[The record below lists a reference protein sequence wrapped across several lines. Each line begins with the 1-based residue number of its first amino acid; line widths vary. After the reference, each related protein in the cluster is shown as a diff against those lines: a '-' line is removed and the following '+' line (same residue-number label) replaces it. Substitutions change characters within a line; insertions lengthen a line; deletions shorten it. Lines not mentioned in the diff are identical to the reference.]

1 MDLLDD
7 NNDVDLYN
15 ASEEM
20 KIFSEDTKSVPQYV
34 GKKAIV
40 KNSLLNQGSVVLGHV
55 EHSIISNEAL
65 IEEGAVVR
73 DCVVMPG
80 AIIKEGAE
88 VYKAIIGDHEVIE
101 KGTIINKDEK
111 EIVLIKK

>member
-1 MDLLDD
+1 MPG
-7 NNDVDLYN
+7 
-15 ASEEM
+15 
-20 KIFSEDTKSVPQYV
+20 I
-34 GKKAIV
+34 
-40 KNSLLNQGSVVLGHV
+40 
-55 EHSIISNEAL
+55 
-65 IEEGAVVR
+65 VR

-80 AIIKEGAE
+80 AIVKEGAE